1 MAYGGN
7 PVFANNKNFSNK
19 PPVPQA
25 PQGYAQ
31 QGYGQ
36 PGFGQTGYA
45 SPPPVCT
52 PEQLQGMY
60 NQPPASNAQMGR
72 MTYDDVLIKTLVS
85 FGLVVIGAAIGWAF
99 PILMLPG
106 VIVGLVLGLVNS
118 FKREPS
124 KILILGYALFEGFFL
139 GGLSG
144 LLESRFSG
152 IVIQAVL
159 GTLIVFGLT
168 LALYKSGK
176 FRATP
181 KMTRFFMI
189 ALGGYAIF
197 SLVNL
202 GLMLFAGMASP
213 WGARGIVIFGIPL
226 GVIIGILA
234 VGLAAYSLVLDFT
247 SIQQGVENQLPAKY
261 SWSAAFGLTV
271 TLVWLYVEIIRI
283 LALLRGNN

>member
-1 MAYGGN
+1 MAFGGN
-7 PVFANNKNFSNK
+7 PVFANNKNFSDK

-25 PQGYAQ
+25 PQGYAA
-31 QGYGQ
+31 QGY
-36 PGFGQTGYA
+36 GQTGYA
-45 SPPPVCT
+45 TPPPVYT

-72 MTYDDVLIKTLVS
+72 MTYDDVLMKTLGTL
-85 FGLVVIGAAIGWAF
+85 GLVVVGAAVGWVF
-99 PILMLPG
+99 PILLLPG
-106 VIVGLVLGLVNS
+106 MIVGLVLGLVNA
-118 FKREPS
+118 FKKEPS
-124 KILILGYALFEGFFL
+124 KVLILAYALFQGFFL
-139 GGLSG
+139 GALSG
-144 LLESRFSG
+144 VLEARFSG
-152 IVIQAVL
+152 IVFQAVL

-202 GLMLFAGMASP
+202 GLVMFAGMASP
-213 WGARGIVIFGIPL
+213 WGARGIMVFGIPL
-226 GVIIGILA
+226 GVIIGIFA
-234 VGLAAYSLVLDFT
+234 VGLATYSLILDFT
-247 SIQQGVENQLPAKY
+247 SIEQGVKNGLPAKY

-271 TLVWLYVEIIRI
+271 TLIWLYVEILRI